1 MNIIGWRQNLQDP
14 SNFIDMFGIISIIVY
29 FAMGSNASYEVC
41 IILMTMG
48 VVGSYYKGIIAMNCI
63 SGKFRVLTKMLME
76 TFMDMIP
83 FTVILVS

>member
-1 MNIIGWRQNLQDP
+1 
-14 SNFIDMFGIISIIVY
+14 
-29 FAMGSNASYEVC
+29 MGAHASYEVC

-63 SGKFRVLTKMLME
+63 SGRFRVLTKMLME

-83 FTVILVS
+83 FTVILVSQIMLFAILSRGDMTTRVTLDMNNEDEEP